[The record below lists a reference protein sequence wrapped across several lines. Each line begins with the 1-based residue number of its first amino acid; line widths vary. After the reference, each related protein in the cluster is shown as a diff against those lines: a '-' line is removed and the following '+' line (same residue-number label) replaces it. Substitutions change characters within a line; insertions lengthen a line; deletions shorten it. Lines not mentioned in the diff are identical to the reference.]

1 MPMIKREWTGFRMRY
16 GAEAMKKIL
25 RRHSRGI
32 VVILLIIFL
41 VAGLRQLWT
50 DPQISLLV
58 NEGGAEWIR
67 FPSPFQLPIHLAER
81 LLTRFR
87 CRLEIRQIPDSAL
100 LTLRAMKEAHVF
112 LDGRFL
118 FRTPEDPEKWRK
130 THRIDLR
137 PWLTQG
143 SHELLIEVA
152 HSNGYPA
159 LLAYCKSLDIF
170 SGEGWE
176 ANRDGLAWLPA
187 LSVDRIS
194 PLSISRTFPRSDQ
207 ALRILFPLFL
217 SVFVLFFFWSLRSD
231 DRVSPSWF
239 DKVHL
244 PASAVRWLVLG
255 GWLLMGVNNFWKIP
269 HDMGMDVKGHL
280 QYILYVAEYGRIP
293 LATEG
298 WQMFQPPLYYLL
310 TAAVYNFFLG
320 FFDMETVVRILKI
333 LPFLCG
339 MAQVEICYRVLRNA
353 YPGRESL
360 QGIGI
365 LLGGLLPINI
375 YMSQSLGNEPLVGCL
390 TALLI
395 LLACRIFSGVSRA
408 TREIAI
414 LMGFTL
420 GLALLTK
427 VTAILIIP
435 PLIFFVSA
443 EILRTDG
450 SAHERIR
457 SAKRF
462 MILFL
467 GIALI
472 IAGWYYLR
480 NRIELGRFFIGG
492 WDAFRDI
499 VWWQDPGYRTLRQCY
514 IFGESISYP
523 VFSSIYGFWDA
534 IYSSFWVD
542 GYLSAYTYNRPPWNY
557 GFMLSGV
564 WLSLLPSTAIMIG
577 FFVTGRVK
585 GGPLCRMLRFSAYSI
600 VFYLA
605 AIFYMFLTVPI
616 LSSAKA
622 TYALGLI
629 PCFALIGTAGFEV
642 LMRRRFVKAAVHGLF
657 ACWAVGSYVSYFII

>member
-1 MPMIKREWTGFRMRY
+1 MMKREWTRFRIRY
-16 GAEAMKKIL
+16 AAEAMKKIL

-50 DPQISLLV
+50 NPQIPLLV

-67 FPSPFQLPIHLAER
+67 FPSPFQLPIHRAGQLS
-81 LLTRFR
+81 TRFR
-87 CRLEIRQIPDSAL
+87 CRLEIREIPDSAL
-100 LTLRAMKEAHVF
+100 LTLRAMKEARVL

-118 FRTPEDPEKWRK
+118 FRTPEDTEKWRQP
-130 THRIDLR
+130 HRVDLR

-159 LLAYCKSLDIF
+159 LLAYCKSMDIF

-194 PLSISRTFPRSDQ
+194 PLSITRNFPRSDQ
-207 ALRILFPLFL
+207 ALRTLLPLFL
-217 SVFVLFFFWSLRSD
+217 SIFVLFFFWSLRSD

-239 DKVHL
+239 DKVHFS
-244 PASAVRWLVLG
+244 ASAVRWLVLI

-320 FFDMETVVRILKI
+320 FFDMETVMRILKI
-333 LPFLCG
+333 LPLLCG
-339 MAQVEICYRVLRNA
+339 MAQVEICYRILRNA

-365 LLGGLLPINI
+365 ILGGLLPMNL

-395 LLACRIFSGVSRA
+395 LFACRIFSGVSMA
-408 TREIAI
+408 TREIAV

-427 VTAILIIP
+427 VTAILIIL
-435 PLIFFVSA
+435 PLIYFVSV

-450 SAHERIR
+450 SAHEKIR
-457 SAKRF
+457 SAGRF
-462 MILFL
+462 MIPFL

-492 WDAFRDI
+492 WDAFREI
-499 VWWQDPGYRTLRQCY
+499 VWWQDPGYRTLGQCY
-514 IFGESISYP
+514 QFGASIWQP

-534 IYSSFWVD
+534 IYSSFWAD
-542 GYLSAYTYNRPPWNY
+542 GYLSAYTFKHPPWNF
-557 GFMLSGV
+557 GFMLSGA
-564 WLSLLPSTAIMIG
+564 WWSLLPSAAILTGFVVTARMKEG
-577 FFVTGRVK
+577 S
-585 GGPLCRMLRFSAYSI
+585 LSRMLRFSVCSI
-600 VFYLA
+600 AIYLA
-605 AIFYMFLTVPI
+605 AIFYLFLTVPI

-629 PCFALIGTAGFEV
+629 PCFALVGTAGFEV
-642 LMRRRFVKAAVHGLF
+642 LMRRRFVRAAIHGLF
-657 ACWAVGSYVSYFII
+657 ACWAFGSFASYFVI

>member
-1 MPMIKREWTGFRMRY
+1 
-16 GAEAMKKIL
+16 
-25 RRHSRGI
+25 
-32 VVILLIIFL
+32 
-41 VAGLRQLWT
+41 
-50 DPQISLLV
+50 
-58 NEGGAEWIR
+58 
-67 FPSPFQLPIHLAER
+67 
-81 LLTRFR
+81 
-87 CRLEIRQIPDSAL
+87 
-100 LTLRAMKEAHVF
+100 MKEARVL

-118 FRTPEDPEKWRK
+118 FRTPEDTEKWRQP
-130 THRIDLR
+130 HRVDLR

-194 PLSISRTFPRSDQ
+194 PLSITRNFPRSDQ
-207 ALRILFPLFL
+207 ALRTLLPLFL
-217 SVFVLFFFWSLRSD
+217 SIFALFFFWSLRSD

-239 DKVHL
+239 DKVHFS
-244 PASAVRWLVLG
+244 ASAVRWLVLI

-320 FFDMETVVRILKI
+320 FFDMETVMRILKI
-333 LPFLCG
+333 LPLLCG
-339 MAQVEICYRVLRNA
+339 MAQVEICYRILRNA

-365 LLGGLLPINI
+365 ILGGLLPMNL

-395 LLACRIFSGVSRA
+395 LFACRIFSGVSMA
-408 TREIAI
+408 TREIAV

-427 VTAILIIP
+427 VTAILIIL
-435 PLIFFVSA
+435 PLIYFVSV

-450 SAHERIR
+450 SAHEKIR
-457 SAKRF
+457 SAGRF
-462 MILFL
+462 MIPFL

-492 WDAFRDI
+492 WDAFREI
-499 VWWQDPGYRTLRQCY
+499 VWWQDPGYRTLGQCY
-514 IFGESISYP
+514 QFGASIWQP

-534 IYSSFWVD
+534 IYSSFWAD
-542 GYLSAYTYNRPPWNY
+542 GYLSAYTFKHPPWNF
-557 GFMLSGV
+557 GFMLSGA
-564 WLSLLPSTAIMIG
+564 WWSLLPSAAILTGFVVTARMKEG
-577 FFVTGRVK
+577 S
-585 GGPLCRMLRFSAYSI
+585 LSRMLRFSVCSI
-600 VFYLA
+600 AIYLA
-605 AIFYMFLTVPI
+605 AIFYLFLTVPI

-629 PCFALIGTAGFEV
+629 PCFALVGTAGFEV
-642 LMRRRFVKAAVHGLF
+642 LMRRRFVRAAIHGLF
-657 ACWAVGSYVSYFII
+657 ACWAFGSFASYFVI